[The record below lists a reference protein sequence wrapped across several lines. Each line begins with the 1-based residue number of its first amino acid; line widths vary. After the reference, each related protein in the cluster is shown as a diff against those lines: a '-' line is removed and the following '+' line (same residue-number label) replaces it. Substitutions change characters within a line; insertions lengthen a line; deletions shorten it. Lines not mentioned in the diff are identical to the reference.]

1 MSAPRLHPARERHWV
16 CAQRLRERRLTLG
29 LTQREVV
36 ARLQRRGNYTTNRA
50 LSAMENGRGLDLG
63 MLPELADALGCT
75 VTYLLGLTSDPA
87 AWEPGPAVQPAP
99 AGPANSPPAGT
110 HGEPRPTRPPGFAGA
125 GGILSARHILI
136 GFPTN
141 PAGGPVTLEDLAPGR
156 ALGSPAARSA
166 GAPEE
171 HDRRE
176 EEGHQVLGRSPTR
189 VAAHG
194 RHHVPPGSHQRA
206 QPDLRARHPRTGG
219 PAGRDRSAAPS
230 GPRPRGRWRG

>member
-1 MSAPRLHPARERHWV
+1 MNAPRLHPARERHWV

-99 AGPANSPPAGT
+99 AGPAPAGPANSSRAVIM
-110 HGEPRPTRPPGFAGA
+110 GILGPDVPSGFA
-125 GGILSARHILI
+125 
-136 GFPTN
+136 
-141 PAGGPVTLEDLAPGR
+141 APGR
-156 ALGSPAARSA
+156 
-166 GAPEE
+166 
-171 HDRRE
+171 
-176 EEGHQVLGRSPTR
+176 T
-189 VAAHG
+189 
-194 RHHVPPGSHQRA
+194 
-206 QPDLRARHPRTGG
+206 RAR
-219 PAGRDRSAAPS
+219 
-230 GPRPRGRWRG
+230 RPDG